1 MPNEHEKYNAFYNQ
15 KKANEFEKRLSFG
28 EKLFSF
34 LSFLRGAR
42 RITRWACVSLVL
54 AIVYIVTHSL
64 FVYLCDTYSH
74 QDRSIAYSSQYGIL
88 TKHQVIDILGI
99 NTNTNFSALPLG
111 ALQSKLNHHPAIRK
125 ATINV
130 ANGGTLS
137 IHVEE
142 HVPLLFIEMADK
154 AITGKSARYCLSP
167 ERIIFAYDPIIH
179 TRFNQLPTWL
189 LRAADVKDFSPGHE
203 IAEEKCA
210 PIIELARAANAYS
223 DRTELP
229 SILTIERPT
238 EHALQWRLIF
248 RLETGTTVEMST
260 LHNIPDQ
267 LERLV
272 KVLNHARGINKK
284 VISTCVA
291 PEKYVPAVL
300 E

>member
-1 MPNEHEKYNAFYNQ
+1 MPNEHERYNAFYNQ

-34 LSFLRGAR
+34 LSFLRGTR
-42 RITRWACVSLVL
+42 RIRRWACVSLVL
-54 AIVYIVTHSL
+54 AIVYIFSHTL

-74 QDRSIAYSSQYGIL
+74 RDRSIVYSSHYNIL
-88 TKHQVIDILGI
+88 SKNQVIDILGL
-99 NTNTNFSALPLG
+99 NADSNFSALPLG
-111 ALQSKLNHHPAIRK
+111 ALQSKLNHHPAIRS
-125 ATINV
+125 ASMSVT
-130 ANGGTLS
+130 NGGTLA

-167 ERIIFAYDPIIH
+167 ERIIFPFDPMIH
-179 TRFNQLPTWL
+179 AQFNNLPTWL
-189 LRAADVKDFSPGHE
+189 LRAADVKEFAPGHE
-203 IAEEKCA
+203 IDEEKCA

-238 EHALQWRLIF
+238 ENALQWRLII
-248 RLETGTTVEMST
+248 RLESATTVELST
-260 LHNIPDQ
+260 LHDIREQ
-267 LERLV
+267 IERLV
-272 KVLNHARGINKK
+272 KVLNHARAINKK

-291 PEKYVPAVL
+291 PEKYVPAVM